1 VLWVPESTKGKFVVV
16 LKWVH
21 DISNTHGLNGD
32 WGQLAMSWRF

>member
-21 DISNTHGLNGD
+21 DRSNTNRLNGD
-32 WGQLAMSWRF
+32 CGQVTMSWRF